1 MCVCMQVYFWLC
13 LFQTQELYE
22 KQFITVKEISETQET
37 MSELEQLKE
46 HLQAKGSSLQRKES
60 ERLTLTEKLQASQEE
75 LKTIIKEGDEL
86 ERIQEALQKETDQ
99 LKENTKEIVAD
110 VSYPLLMFF
119 GYKSSV
125 EVMMMMFTIKLD

>member
-1 MCVCMQVYFWLC
+1 
-13 LFQTQELYE
+13 
-22 KQFITVKEISETQET
+22 
-37 MSELEQLKE
+37 MSEVEQLKE
-46 HLQAKGSSLQRKES
+46 HLKAKGSSLQRKES
-60 ERLTLTEKLQASQEE
+60 ERLRLAEKLQASQEE

-125 EVMMMMFTIKLD
+125 EVIMMMFTIKLD

>member
-1 MCVCMQVYFWLC
+1 MRLKFSTELGNGHPRTPKYDLQLI
-13 LFQTQELYE
+13 LFLPALNQN
-22 KQFITVKEISETQET
+22 
-37 MSELEQLKE
+37 
-46 HLQAKGSSLQRKES
+46 HL
-60 ERLTLTEKLQASQEE
+60 

-125 EVMMMMFTIKLD
+125 EVIMMMFTIKLD